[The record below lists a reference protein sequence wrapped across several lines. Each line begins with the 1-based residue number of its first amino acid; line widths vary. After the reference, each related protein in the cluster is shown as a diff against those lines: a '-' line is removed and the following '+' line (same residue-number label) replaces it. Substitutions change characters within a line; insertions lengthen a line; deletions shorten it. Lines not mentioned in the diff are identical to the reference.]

1 VTHTPLV
8 ASDKLQD
15 ASRDAADKLRL
26 DGTPTP
32 RSRVARMTKRPT
44 SFGMGRSAFQRE
56 ARTKDIR
63 VMASRLA
70 LYNIDRNKTG
80 DTDEA
85 GWMTG
90 APWMVGRRDG

>member
-1 VTHTPLV
+1 
-8 ASDKLQD
+8 
-15 ASRDAADKLRL
+15 
-26 DGTPTP
+26 
-32 RSRVARMTKRPT
+32 
-44 SFGMGRSAFQRE
+44 
-56 ARTKDIR
+56 
-63 VMASRLA
+63 MALA

>member
-1 VTHTPLV
+1 
-8 ASDKLQD
+8 
-15 ASRDAADKLRL
+15 
-26 DGTPTP
+26 
-32 RSRVARMTKRPT
+32 
-44 SFGMGRSAFQRE
+44 MGRSAFERE

-63 VMASRLA
+63 VMALA

>member
-1 VTHTPLV
+1 
-8 ASDKLQD
+8 
-15 ASRDAADKLRL
+15 
-26 DGTPTP
+26 
-32 RSRVARMTKRPT
+32 
-44 SFGMGRSAFQRE
+44 MGRSAFERE
-56 ARTKDIR
+56 AQTKDIR

-90 APWMVGRRDG
+90 APWMVERRDG

>member
-1 VTHTPLV
+1 
-8 ASDKLQD
+8 
-15 ASRDAADKLRL
+15 
-26 DGTPTP
+26 
-32 RSRVARMTKRPT
+32 MTKRPT
-44 SFGMGRSAFQRE
+44 SFGMGRSAFERE

-63 VMASRLA
+63 VMALA

-90 APWMVGRRDG
+90 APWMVRRRHDRP

>member
-1 VTHTPLV
+1 
-8 ASDKLQD
+8 
-15 ASRDAADKLRL
+15 
-26 DGTPTP
+26 
-32 RSRVARMTKRPT
+32 
-44 SFGMGRSAFQRE
+44 MGRSAFERE
-56 ARTKDIR
+56 ARTKDIP

>member
-1 VTHTPLV
+1 
-8 ASDKLQD
+8 
-15 ASRDAADKLRL
+15 
-26 DGTPTP
+26 
-32 RSRVARMTKRPT
+32 MTKRLAPT
-44 SFGMGRSAFQRE
+44 GVGKSASERE